1 MTKRFLGVVVATAVL
16 VGSSYVVR
24 AVTTQGSAERM
35 TAGSSTSP
43 AGGEVTDSIGNGV
56 ETARLI
62 RAYEAVAHTHH
73 DEGVDVMLGS
83 LYLQRGRFTG
93 DLGTYQQALAAATE
107 ATRLAPNDPATAT
120 LLASAR
126 FTLHDWR
133 GARAAAA
140 RALRLDARQQNAAL
154 VLADSDLETGRYADA
169 AAVYRKLQ
177 SRVAG
182 SASLLVRQA
191 RLAWV
196 TGDLPTAQRLAA
208 EALRLAPDNG
218 ATGAGL
224 AFYDVFVSQVD
235 IDAGDYAAAV
245 HAGARALVAAP
256 TWHVA
261 IAADAKALAAAGD
274 IAGAIASYRRAAAIV
289 PLPEYLAALGDL
301 LAMSGRPA
309 AAQAEYATVDA
320 IARIA
325 TSQRD
330 VYNRQL
336 VLFAADHGRGVAA
349 AVRMAS
355 AELAVR
361 QDGAG
366 YDALGWAL
374 HAAGRD
380 RAAKA
385 YSDRALAINGQD
397 PRFEW
402 HAAAIAAGLGQ
413 RSRAVALLTD
423 LLHRSAHFDPL
434 QSRRAAALLASLRG
448 AR

>member
-16 VGSSYVVR
+16 VGSSYAVR
-24 AVTTQGSAERM
+24 AVTDGSNR
-35 TAGSSTSP
+35 TAAP
-43 AGGEVTDSIGNGV
+43 AAAPPAAGAVTDSVGAGA

-107 ATRLAPNDPATAT
+107 ATRLAPRDPATVT

-126 FTLHDWR
+126 FTLHDWT

-140 RALRLDARQQNAAL
+140 HALMLDPRQQNAAL
-154 VLADSDLETGRYADA
+154 VLADSDLETGRYDDA
-169 AAVYRKLQ
+169 AAIYRQLQ
-177 SRVAG
+177 SRVSG

-196 TGDLPTAQRLAA
+196 TGDLSTARRLAA

-218 ATGAGL
+218 AAGAGL

-235 IDAGDYAAAV
+235 IDAGDSAAAV
-245 HAGARALVAAP
+245 RAGERAVSVAP
-256 TWHVA
+256 SWHVA
-261 IAADAKALAAAGD
+261 IAAEAKALASAGD
-274 IAGAIASYRRAAAIV
+274 VDRAIASYRRAAAIV

-301 LAMSGRPA
+301 LAISGHPA
-309 AAQAEYATVDA
+309 AAQEQYATVDA

-325 TSQRD
+325 SSQRD

-336 VLFAADHGRGVAA
+336 VLFAADHGRNVAD
-349 AVRMAS
+349 AVGMAR
-355 AELAVR
+355 AELQVR
-361 QDGAG
+361 KDAAG

-380 RAAKA
+380 RDAQVCA
-385 YSDRALAINGQD
+385 DRALGINGQD
-397 PRFEW
+397 PRFAW
-402 HAAAIAAGLGQ
+402 HAAAIAAALGQ
-413 RSRAVALLTD
+413 RERAVALLTD
-423 LLHRSAHFDPL
+423 LLRRSPHFDPL
-434 QSRRAAALLASLRG
+434 QSRRAVSLLDSLRG
-448 AR
+448 TR